1 MERCERDRV
10 AKICLS
16 CVGHVYANRWFH
28 RRAFK
33 NLKAVTVPGYA
44 LRRVMF
50 PYLQQ
55 SVQEGISKWQGVVLV
70 MCTHF
75 PISQFQPIDYC
86 VSRQA
91 GLSGPC
97 HIC

>member
-33 NLKAVTVPGYA
+33 NLKAVTRICFEACYVSLPPTECSRRHLQMARCGSCDVYTLPHITVPA
-44 LRRVMF
+44 HRL
-50 PYLQQ
+50 LC
-55 SVQEGISKWQGVVLV
+55 I
-70 MCTHF
+70 
-75 PISQFQPIDYC
+75 
-86 VSRQA
+86 
-91 GLSGPC
+91 
-97 HIC
+97 